1 MKKRTPEKRSGL
13 TNDALNRCIWMTAG
27 VISFKLCPLDY
38 DCEHCEFDEVMRS
51 EVKLK
56 RERVRP
62 RQGVSGT
69 KAEPAEVST
78 PKREQ
83 DNALFFTFS
92 AGEVD
97 EKLHLHPAHL
107 WVRRNQNGK
116 WRLGVGK
123 LLAYV
128 LPPIKKVDLNNED
141 SKIVQNGLLGKLHT
155 DVGIVPLT
163 APLSG
168 VITRTNPQ
176 LARKPELMQLDPEG
190 EGWLLEIDWG
200 GNRLELEHLYV
211 GLSGKRYLEEE
222 AQHLNY
228 LLRHRGVQVG
238 NIGTTLGDG
247 GEDIKHLHQI
257 LPSRVCLGLAGELLV
272 SGKHAW

>member
-1 MKKRTPEKRSGL
+1 MKKKTPEERSSQ
-13 TNDALNRCIWMTAG
+13 TANALNRCIWMTAG

-38 DCEHCEFDEVMRS
+38 DCEHCDFDEAMRS

-62 RQGVSGT
+62 RQEVSGT
-69 KAEPAEVST
+69 KAEPADISASKT
-78 PKREQ
+78 EQ
-83 DNALFFTFS
+83 NNALFFTFS
-92 AGEVD
+92 AGEAN
-97 EKLHLHPAHL
+97 ERLHLHPAHL
-107 WVRRNQNGK
+107 WVRQSQNGK
-116 WRLGVGK
+116 WRLGIGR

-128 LPPIKKVDLNNED
+128 LPPIKKADLHSENT
-141 SKIVQNGLLGKLHT
+141 KIVQNGLLGKLHT
-155 DVGIVPLT
+155 EVGIVPLT

-168 VITRTNPQ
+168 VVTRTNFKLFQ
-176 LARKPELMQLDPEG
+176 QPELMQLDPEG
-190 EGWLLEIDWG
+190 KGWLLEIDWA

-228 LLRHRGVQVG
+228 LLRHRGVQVE

-257 LPSRVCLGLAGELLV
+257 LPNRVCLGLAGELLV